1 MARAKAEQQQ
11 PSTGMTLIVMVGL
24 AIAFLLFMA
33 FLNVVK
39 SGNLL
44 SETNL
49 LFATL
54 IFYAG
59 AGALYLGFG
68 VTGTESYV
76 KFASLATW
84 LGLIANS
91 AAVAH
96 RWYDAGHPP
105 FASVYE
111 MLLSFVWTLAVL
123 TLIAEKKFG
132 VKVIGTVTMPVAIV
146 GVVLMQLL
154 RTEVHP
160 LVPALQ
166 STWLHVHVTLA
177 MLAYAGC
184 ALSFALAMMFLI
196 QDNMKTETFLAVTS
210 ASTLG
215 IYASIVLTR
224 FENWGGLSLVAWN
237 PENKAEVFL
246 SKGVRLFVT
255 IPDLGWLMTLAT
267 LSVATPLSL
276 YLISRRS
283 KIRWY
288 LRSLPARLSDIYR
301 AVLRAFVLR
310 RSDEVSATED
320 WIKINPEPQNQESWI
335 LVANRALFLSILL
348 QVMALVMFLVRA
360 NDGRYPSLDADGL
373 FPTSLAAS
381 PFILS
386 GLVGG
391 VFISLLYLLL
401 VWRRPDLERL
411 LPTSDNL
418 DRITYKTICL
428 AFPLLTL
435 MIAAGAYWAN
445 QTWGSYWSWDP
456 KETWAAIT
464 WLVYALYLHMRI
476 TRGWRGR
483 RAAYFAIAGFVVVMF
498 TFFGVTYLLPGLH
511 AYA

>member
-1 MARAKAEQQQ
+1 MAPAKAEPQQ
-11 PSTGMTLIVMVGL
+11 PATGMTLIVMVGL

-39 SGNLL
+39 SGNLW

-54 IFYAG
+54 IFYSG
-59 AGALYLGFG
+59 AAALYLGFG

-76 KFASLATW
+76 KAASFATW
-84 LGLIANS
+84 LGLAANT

-96 RWYDAGHPP
+96 RWYEAGHPP

-111 MLLSFVWTLAVL
+111 MLLSFVWTLAAL
-123 TLIAEKKFG
+123 TLIAEKKYG

-154 RTEVHP
+154 RTDVHP

-177 MLAYAGC
+177 MLAYAAC
-184 ALSFALAMMFLI
+184 ALSFALAAMFLI
-196 QDNMKTETFLAVTS
+196 QDKMKTETFLAVTS
-210 ASTLG
+210 ASTLA
-215 IYASIVLTR
+215 IYAGVVLTR
-224 FENWGGLSLVAWN
+224 FEKGGGLSLVAWN
-237 PENKAEVFL
+237 PEQKSEIFL

-255 IPDLGWLMTLAT
+255 IPDLGWLLTLT
-267 LSVATPLSL
+267 LVVVASPLVL
-276 YLISRRS
+276 YGLSRWKTTNRDS
-283 KIRWY
+283 F
-288 LRSLPARLSDIYR
+288 LTL
-301 AVLRAFVLR
+301 
-310 RSDEVSATED
+310 
-320 WIKINPEPQNQESWI
+320 
-335 LVANRALFLSILL
+335 ANRAVFLSILL

-360 NDGRYPSLDADGL
+360 SDGRYPSLDADGL

-401 VWRRPDLERL
+401 LWRRTDLERL
-411 LPTSDNL
+411 LPSADDL

-483 RAAYFAIAGFVVVMF
+483 RAAYFAIAGFAVVMF

>member
-1 MARAKAEQQQ
+1 MARARVEPQ
-11 PSTGMTLIVMVGL
+11 PAATGSTLVVMVGL
-24 AIAFLLFMA
+24 GVAFLLFMA

-39 SGNLL
+39 SGSLLNESNLL
-44 SETNL
+44 Y
-49 LFATL
+49 AAL

-84 LGLIANS
+84 VGLAANTG
-91 AAVAH
+91 AIAH
-96 RWYDAGHPP
+96 RWYEAGHPP
-105 FASVYE
+105 FASIYE

-123 TLIAEKKFG
+123 TLVAEKKFG

-154 RTEVHP
+154 RTDVHP

-177 MLAYAGC
+177 MLAYAAC
-184 ALSFALAMMFLI
+184 ALSFALALMFLI
-196 QDNMKTETFLAVTS
+196 QDNMGNDTFLATTS
-210 ASTLG
+210 LFTMGVYLG
-215 IYASIVLTR
+215 ILTR
-224 FENWGGLSLVAWN
+224 FDNWGGLSVVAWN
-237 PENKAEVFL
+237 AQEKTEMFL
-246 SKGVRLFVT
+246 QRGVRLFVV
-255 IPDLGWLMTLAT
+255 IPDLGWLML
-267 LSVATPLSL
+267 LVLLVVASPFVL
-276 YLISRRS
+276 YLIGRVR
-283 KIRWY
+283 K
-288 LRSLPARLSDIYR
+288 
-301 AVLRAFVLR
+301 
-310 RSDEVSATED
+310 DETMFT
-320 WIKINPEPQNQESWI
+320 I
-335 LVANRALFLSILL
+335 ANRAVFISILL
-348 QVMALVMFLVRA
+348 QILALLVFLMRA
-360 NDGRYPSLDADGL
+360 RNGQYASLDAEGL
-373 FPTSLAAS
+373 YATSLAAS

-391 VFISLLYLLL
+391 IFSSLLYLLL
-401 VWRRPDLERL
+401 LWRRPDLERL
-411 LPTSDNL
+411 LPSAEAL
-418 DRITYKTICL
+418 DRITYKTICI

-445 QTWGSYWSWDP
+445 RTWGSYWSWDP

-464 WLVYALYLHMRI
+464 WLVYAGYLHMRI

-483 RAAYFAIAGFVVVMF
+483 RAAYFAILGFVVVMF

>member
-1 MARAKAEQQQ
+1 MARAKVEQQQ
-11 PSTGMTLIVMVGL
+11 PATGMTLIVLVGL

-44 SETNL
+44 NETNL

-68 VTGTESYV
+68 VTGIPSYL
-76 KFASLATW
+76 KFASFSTC
-84 LGLIANS
+84 LGLIANT
-91 AAVAH
+91 AAIAH
-96 RWYDAGHPP
+96 RWYESGHAP
-105 FASVYE
+105 FSSVYE

-123 TLIAEKKFG
+123 TLVAEKKYD

-177 MLAYAGC
+177 MLAYAAC

-196 QDNMKTETFLAVTS
+196 QDNLKTETVLAVTS
-210 ASTLG
+210 ASTIA

-224 FENWGGLSLVAWN
+224 FEKWGGLNLVAWN
-237 PENKAEVFL
+237 PESKSEVFL
-246 SKGVRLFVT
+246 SRGVRLFVVV
-255 IPDLGWLMTLAT
+255 PDLGWLLTLT
-267 LSVATPLSL
+267 LLVVASPLVFYGL
-276 YLISRRS
+276 
-283 KIRWY
+283 
-288 LRSLPARLSDIYR
+288 ARLK
-301 AVLRAFVLR
+301 
-310 RSDEVSATED
+310 TG
-320 WIKINPEPQNQESWI
+320 ESEKQSF
-335 LVANRALFLSILL
+335 LTLANRAVFLSILL
-348 QVMALVMFLVRA
+348 QAMTLVMFILRA
-360 NDGRYPSLDADGL
+360 RDGRYPSLDADGL
-373 FPTSLAAS
+373 FPTTLAAS

-391 VFISLLYLLL
+391 AFISLLYLLL
-401 VWRRPDLERL
+401 LWRRPDLERS
-411 LPTSDNL
+411 LPSADNL

-435 MIAAGAYWAN
+435 MIASGAYWAN

-483 RAAYFAIAGFVVVMF
+483 RAAYFAIFGFVVVMF

>member
-1 MARAKAEQQQ
+1 MAPAKAEQQQ
-11 PSTGMTLIVMVGL
+11 PATGMTLIVMVGL

-54 IFYAG
+54 IFYSG
-59 AGALYLGFG
+59 AAALYLGFG

-76 KFASLATW
+76 KAASFATW
-84 LGLIANS
+84 LGLAANT

-96 RWYDAGHPP
+96 RWYEAGHPP

-111 MLLSFVWTLAVL
+111 MLLSFVWTLAAL
-123 TLIAEKKFG
+123 TLIAEKKYG

-154 RTEVHP
+154 RTDVHP

-177 MLAYAGC
+177 MLAYAAC
-184 ALSFALAMMFLI
+184 ALSFALAAMFLI
-196 QDNMKTETFLAVTS
+196 QDKMKTETFLAVTS
-210 ASTLG
+210 ASTLA
-215 IYASIVLTR
+215 IYASVILTR
-224 FENWGGLSLVAWN
+224 FEKWGGLSLAAWN
-237 PENKAEVFL
+237 PEQKSEVFL

-255 IPDLGWLMTLAT
+255 IPDLGWLMTLT
-267 LSVATPLSL
+267 LLVVASPLVFYGL
-276 YLISRRS
+276 SRW
-283 KIRWY
+283 KKNKN
-288 LRSLPARLSDIYR
+288 SDSF
-301 AVLRAFVLR
+301 LTL
-310 RSDEVSATED
+310 
-320 WIKINPEPQNQESWI
+320 
-335 LVANRALFLSILL
+335 ANRAVFLSILL

-360 NDGRYPSLDADGL
+360 SDGRYPSLDADGV
-373 FPTSLAAS
+373 FPTTLAAS

-401 VWRRPDLERL
+401 LWRRTDLERL
-411 LPTSDNL
+411 LPSADSL

-483 RAAYFAIAGFVVVMF
+483 RAAYFAIAGFAVVMF

>member
-1 MARAKAEQQQ
+1 MATRTKVEQQQ
-11 PSTGMTLIVMVGL
+11 PAAGMTLIVLVGL

-39 SGNLL
+39 SGNILN
-44 SETNL
+44 ETNF
-49 LFATL
+49 LFAAL

-68 VTGTESYV
+68 VTGIPSYV
-76 KFASLATW
+76 KFASLATI
-84 LGLIANS
+84 LGLIANT
-91 AAVAH
+91 AAIAH
-96 RWYDAGHPP
+96 RWYESGHAP
-105 FASVYE
+105 FSSVYE

-123 TLIAEKKFG
+123 TLVAEKKYG

-177 MLAYAGC
+177 MLAYAAC

-196 QDNMKTETFLAVTS
+196 QDKLKTETVLAVTS
-210 ASTLG
+210 SSTIA

-224 FENWGGLSLVAWN
+224 FEKWGGLNLVAWN
-237 PENKAEVFL
+237 PENKSEIFI
-246 SKGVRLFVT
+246 SKGVRLFVVV
-255 IPDLGWLMTLAT
+255 PDLGWLMM
-267 LSVATPLSL
+267 LSL
-276 YLISRRS
+276 LVVASPLVFYGL
-283 KIRWY
+283 
-288 LRSLPARLSDIYR
+288 ARLKNIASKKDSF
-301 AVLRAFVLR
+301 LTL
-310 RSDEVSATED
+310 
-320 WIKINPEPQNQESWI
+320 
-335 LVANRALFLSILL
+335 ANRAVFLSILL
-348 QVMALVMFLVRA
+348 QVMTLVMFLIRA
-360 NDGRYPSLDADGL
+360 RDGRYPSLDADGL
-373 FPTSLAAS
+373 FPTTLAAS

-391 VFISLLYLLL
+391 IFISLLYLLL
-401 VWRRPDLERL
+401 LWRRPDLERS
-411 LPTSDNL
+411 LPSADIL

-435 MIAAGAYWAN
+435 MIASGAYWAN

-464 WLVYALYLHMRI
+464 WLVYAGYLHMRI

-483 RAAYFAIAGFVVVMF
+483 RAAYFAILGFAVVMF

>member
-1 MARAKAEQQQ
+1 
-11 PSTGMTLIVMVGL
+11 MTLIVLVGVG
-24 AIAFLLFMA
+24 ITFLLVMA
-33 FLNVVK
+33 MLNVAK

-44 SETNL
+44 SEANL
-49 LFATL
+49 LYAAL

-76 KFASLATW
+76 KFASVATW
-84 LGLIANS
+84 AGLIANTG
-91 AAVAH
+91 AVAH
-96 RWYDAGHPP
+96 RWYEAGHPP

-123 TLIAEKKFG
+123 TLIAEKKYD

-154 RTEVHP
+154 RSDVHP

-177 MLAYAGC
+177 MLAYAAC

-196 QDNMKTETFLAVTS
+196 QDKMKTETFLAVTS
-210 ASTLG
+210 ACTTSTYLT
-215 IYASIVLTR
+215 VVFTR
-224 FENWGGLSLVAWN
+224 FEKWGGLSLVAWN
-237 PENKAEVFL
+237 AEEKSEMFL
-246 SKGVRLFVT
+246 SRGVRLFVT
-255 IPDLGWLMTLAT
+255 IPDLGWLMALA
-267 LSVATPLSL
+267 LLVVATPLTL
-276 YLISRRS
+276 YLISRRA
-283 KIRWY
+283 KIWWFVRSVPSRAKDLWHGI
-288 LRSLPARLSDIYR
+288 LRT
-301 AVLRAFVLR
+301 FGFR
-310 RSDEVSATED
+310 RSDPVTATD
-320 WIKINPEPQNQESWI
+320 TWIKANPQPQNQESLI
-335 LVANRALFLSILL
+335 LIANRAVFVSILI
-348 QVMALVMFLVRA
+348 QVLALVMFLLRA
-360 NDGRYPSLDADGL
+360 RDGRYGSLDAEGL
-373 FPTSLAAS
+373 FQTSLAAS

-391 VFISLLYLLL
+391 IFMSLLYLLL
-401 VWRRPDLERL
+401 LWRRPDLERL
-411 LPTSDNL
+411 LPSADNL
-418 DRITYKTICL
+418 DRITYKTVAI

-464 WLVYALYLHMRI
+464 WLVYAAYLHMRV
-476 TRGWRGR
+476 TRGMRGR
-483 RAAYFAIAGFVVVMF
+483 VAAYFAIGGFAVVMF